1 MSFPTMINT
10 SVSQRIIGK
19 VTRLWAGSVADAL
32 HEAIQNGRRA
42 GAKRID
48 IAVVETDRR
57 AVLRV
62 RDDGCSIADPVKFLA
77 LGDSGWDETIAKSED
92 PFAGFFDLWSD
103 PGFLGFYADL
113 SIRGDP
119 EGRAQFAFI
128 SGDDVDVHSIAS
140 LIQKVCKSALPFGF
154 QWAEVCDKDQP
165 DTFGGGYYVITDA
178 EIFGGPTRWL
188 MDETLQTLRAGA

>member
-1 MSFPTMINT
+1 MANDFLQTTFAIPVMPDEAALLEECFTVATELSSDFAELPIDGMQTVKAYYTSRSEAFRITFP
-10 SVSQRIIGK
+10 K
-19 VTRLWAGSVADAL
+19 KP
-32 HEAIQNGRRA
+32 E
-42 GAKRID
+42 
-48 IAVVETDRR
+48 E
-57 AVLRV
+57 
-62 RDDGCSIADPVKFLA
+62 
-77 LGDSGWDETIAKSED
+77 EE

-154 QWAEVCDKDQP
+154 QWAAVCDKDQP
-165 DTFGGGYYVITDA
+165 DASGGGYYVITDA
-178 EIFGGPTRWL
+178 EILGGPTRWL
-188 MDETLQTLRAGA
+188 IDETLQTLRAGA